1 MTIITSYAPLVDKEE
16 RVTLTPDRNSCD
28 LTRLPSDNWLHRSLI
43 ASLHK

>member
-1 MTIITSYAPLVDKEE
+1 MTIITSYAPPVDKEE